1 MIISRILS
9 AILLLS
15 LLAALLGGCRATPPA
30 ETLTNDIDIT
40 IQLDPDP
47 PQIGDAV
54 LLVTIANAQ
63 GEPIDDARI
72 NVRGDMN
79 HAGMRPVL
87 REVENGQGGVYR
99 IPFEWTMGGDWL
111 LDVEVTLA
119 DGTIARRRLNYTVT
133 TDTGALFDD
142 LDRG

>member
-1 MIISRILS
+1 MIARIPKY
-9 AILLLS
+9 ILLLG
-15 LLAALLGGCRATPPA
+15 LLAVLLGGCRATPP
-30 ETLTNDIDIT
+30 ETLTDDLDIT
-40 IQLDPDP
+40 VQLDPDP

-54 LLVTIANAQ
+54 LLVTISNAQ

-87 REVENGQGGVYR
+87 REVENGQDGVYR

-119 DGTIARRRLNYTVT
+119 DGVIARRRLNYTVT
-133 TDTGALFDD
+133 TNTGALFDD